1 MTSGIKNYFDNN
13 VKEIRTEGYEKN
25 NAKYAY
31 EFLKKSKKILYVGS
45 GDGMMIKELLKINK
59 LLEIN
64 GVEISSKLYS
74 LSKKNVPDIKIFN
87 ENIFSLKL
95 KNQYDTIISFS
106 LLQYFDTKQIIQLQK
121 KLIDEY
127 DPKFIIHLSIP
138 NYDKRYNFLE
148 ITKKNISSVK
158 YFILKIIYFFGYKIF
173 TTKPLS
179 YYHKINSLKKLDFK
193 NYSSKFNLP
202 SDSFYRF
209 DYILEN
215 LDYRKHKI

>member
-45 GDGMMIKELLKINK
+45 GDGMMIKELLK
-59 LLEIN
+59 
-64 GVEISSKLYS
+64 
-74 LSKKNVPDIKIFN
+74 
-87 ENIFSLKL
+87 
-95 KNQYDTIISFS
+95 
-106 LLQYFDTKQIIQLQK
+106 
-121 KLIDEY
+121 
-127 DPKFIIHLSIP
+127 
-138 NYDKRYNFLE
+138 
-148 ITKKNISSVK
+148 
-158 YFILKIIYFFGYKIF
+158 
-173 TTKPLS
+173 
-179 YYHKINSLKKLDFK
+179 LDFK

-215 LDYRKHKI
+215 LNYRNHKIN